1 MAPNVNVDRSFALH
15 CRSLDRTN
23 GTTSDYDIYL
33 KTPIECP
40 SNCYLM
46 VTLTRAD
53 IPNSFYTIDINHN
66 TVSIDCL
73 PEAGSYIN
81 STHASILNDGYFTA
95 ANRLLY
101 RKTITLHSGNYTIT
115 ELKDEI
121 VTLLTAAYAADVR
134 TYLRGKTA
142 ANNGTVAEQA
152 ANTADRALVAGTPIA
167 TDDSGYDYVSVTP
180 TFTGTV
186 NTTRNKLTIQRSDAG
201 STLALA
207 QFTMTAFGNRL
218 LMALGF
224 NHHTAQTLLQFQRAG
239 TLATSEKTQLYSYNT
254 VTAQHTFSAT
264 ELNGFPTT
272 TTNTIF
278 PPNII
283 NVHAEDTVYLRSPD
297 LGTNGYETLYG
308 NMTNVLGVVP
318 MTGVG
323 HTLTLHNPVMPFPVN
338 VKSGLVDHL
347 HISLTD
353 ARGEPISF
361 NGAEH
366 ELSITFDCFLKGTR
380 PNNRGPPDDDLVT
393 HQRIL
398 KDPHKRKASP
408 SLMPTKTNTKSA
420 KPQTHKQQYA
430 SKPGT
435 RTVQY
440 TITS

>member
-1 MAPNVNVDRSFALH
+1 ML
-15 CRSLDRTN
+15 
-23 GTTSDYDIYL
+23 TT
-33 KTPIECP
+33 
-40 SNCYLM
+40 
-46 VTLTRAD
+46 
-53 IPNSFYTIDINHN
+53 
-66 TVSIDCL
+66 
-73 PEAGSYIN
+73 
-81 STHASILNDGYFTA
+81 
-95 ANRLLY
+95 
-101 RKTITLHSGNYTIT
+101 
-115 ELKDEI
+115 
-121 VTLLTAAYAADVR
+121 AYASSVR

-142 ANNGTVAEQA
+142 ANNGNVVEQF
-152 ANTADRALVAGTPIA
+152 ANTADRALVADTPIA
-167 TDDSGYDYVSVTP
+167 TDASGYDYVSVTP

-186 NTTRNKLTIQRSDAG
+186 NVTRNKLTIQRSDAG

-264 ELNGFPTT
+264 DLNGFSNT

-278 PPNII
+278 PLNII

-308 NMTNVLGVVP
+308 NMTNVLGVTP
-318 MTGVG
+318 MMSVG

-393 HQRIL
+393 QQRIL
-398 KDPHKRKASP
+398 KDPHKRKAP
-408 SLMPTKTNTKSA
+408 LGLMSVKAKSA
-420 KPQTHKQQYA
+420 KPQTHTQYQH
-430 SKPGT
+430 KPDT
-435 RTVQY
+435 MTVQY
-440 TITS
+440 ATTS

>member
-23 GTTSDYDIYL
+23 GTPADYDIYL
-33 KTPIECP
+33 RTPIECP

-46 VTLTRAD
+46 ATLTRAD
-53 IPNSFYTIDINHN
+53 IPNSFYTIDTNHN
-66 TVSIDCL
+66 TISVDCL
-73 PEAGSYIN
+73 PEAGSFLN
-81 STHASILNDGYFTA
+81 STQSTLLTDTYFTP

-121 VTLLTAAYAADVR
+121 VANLGAAYSTAVR

-142 ANNGTVAEQA
+142 ANSGTVAEQA
-152 ANTADRALVAGTPIA
+152 TNTADRALINALAAPPTISA
-167 TDDSGYDYVSVTP
+167 DANGYNYVSTIP
-180 TFTGTV
+180 TFTGTI
-186 NTTRNKLTIQRSDAG
+186 NATRNKLTIQRSDAG

-224 NHHTAQTLLQFQRAG
+224 DHHTAQTLLQFQQKG

-254 VTAQHTFSAT
+254 ITAQHTFNAT

-272 TTNTIF
+272 ATNTIF

-308 NMTNVLGVVP
+308 NMTNVLGVIP
-318 MTGVG
+318 MAGVG
-323 HTLTLHNPVMPFPVN
+323 HTLTLHNPVIPFPVN

-353 ARGEPISF
+353 ARGQTISF

-366 ELSITFDCFLKGTR
+366 ELSITFDCFKKGSR
-380 PNNRGPPDDDLVT
+380 PNNRGPPDDDVDT
-393 HQRIL
+393 QQSIL
-398 KDPHKRKASP
+398 KDPHRRSKARVATQP
-408 SLMPTKTNTKSA
+408 SHSA
-420 KPQTHKQQYA
+420 KQE
-430 SKPGT
+430 SSSSG
-435 RTVQY
+435 RTVSYGQM
-440 TITS
+440 SSS